1 MVPFF
6 SLQVYEGV
14 EISLVEVYER
24 VGRSAMYFGLYN
36 DLKGLQKDLFYDRE
50 KVAKMFWFCDFL
62 VPY

>member
-1 MVPFF
+1 M
-6 SLQVYEGV
+6 V

-24 VGRSAMYFGLYN
+24 VGRSARYFGLYN

-50 KVAKMFWFCDFL
+50 KVSKMFWFCDFL